1 MPCFSPS
8 FNADSRLTYSVPVLI
23 SPSVLNTNLG
33 QLNSEVARVESV
45 ADMIHLDVMD
55 NHFVPNLTFGLPV
68 VKSVIDHTTLRADV
82 HLMIDDPDRWA
93 PPYAE
98 AGAFSVSFHIEAARD
113 PINLAKN
120 IRSHGA
126 RASVGFKPGTA
137 LTQMDDYAELF
148 ANVDMILIMTVE
160 PGFGGQAFMRDMLP
174 KIRQAREIGGA
185 EMWIEVDGGV
195 SAETILECKD
205 AGANVFVAGSSVYNS
220 ADPAA
225 EVMRLSQMV
234 TNS

>member
-1 MPCFSPS
+1 M
-8 FNADSRLTYSVPVLI
+8 LI

-33 QLNSEVARVESV
+33 QLNAEVARVASV

-68 VKSVIDHTTLRADV
+68 VKSVIDNTTLRADV

-93 PPYAE
+93 PHYAE
-98 AGAFSVSFHIEAARD
+98 VGAFSVSFHIEAARD
-113 PINLAKN
+113 PISVAKN

-137 LTQMDDYAELF
+137 LTQFDNFQELF

-174 KIRQAREIGGA
+174 KIRQAREICGA

-195 SAETILECKD
+195 SADTIEECRD
-205 AGANVFVAGSSVYNS
+205 SGANVFVAGSSVYNS

-225 EVMRLSQMV
+225 EVMRLSQLV
-234 TNS
+234 AGS